1 MAGGESGRRALAGI
15 VHGLHEDMAWPVA
28 PRHRETLPVCG
39 EVCPDIREY
48 TFHGAICPYGMEIIL
63 WPCNREEVKYDV
75 EQEERCDEYERRTQ
89 EIGPVSREIH
99 QRDDEQE
106 EIIGSIAEVHQL
118 REPPPRH
125 LLREEERRLAMEDF
139 LLPCGDDRVKIRQ
152 DAVEGV
158 CVGIPLAE
166 EQYLRQHSDEH
177 HQRAWKKAVE
187 PPEGQHGSDKLYACP
202 HKGRGVGIA
211 RRAEHD
217 HSKRHNDV
225 EYDCPLMWKKAADGG
240 MGYFQ

>member
-89 EIGPVSREIH
+89 EIVPVSREIH
-99 QRDDEQE
+99 
-106 EIIGSIAEVHQL
+106 
-118 REPPPRH
+118 
-125 LLREEERRLAMEDF
+125 
-139 LLPCGDDRVKIRQ
+139 
-152 DAVEGV
+152 
-158 CVGIPLAE
+158 
-166 EQYLRQHSDEH
+166 
-177 HQRAWKKAVE
+177 
-187 PPEGQHGSDKLYACP
+187 
-202 HKGRGVGIA
+202 
-211 RRAEHD
+211 
-217 HSKRHNDV
+217 
-225 EYDCPLMWKKAADGG
+225 
-240 MGYFQ
+240 